1 MLGNTYSYK
10 VDDAANTINEHSNEH
25 FEFWI
30 MWGHYGTFILAFLV
44 ITIALNNI
52 LIGISVNIAK
62 EGICQANFHRMN
74 AMAHNLCWID
84 IAKEKIEFFLNQGK
98 LNTLGS
104 YFSVTNLESIQK

>member
-1 MLGNTYSYK
+1 MLGNTYSYV
-10 VDDAANTINEHSNEH
+10 VDDASNTINEHSNER

-74 AMAHNLCWID
+74 AMAHNVCWID
-84 IAKEKIEFFLNQGK
+84 SAKEKIKKCFRSK
-98 LNTLGS
+98 
-104 YFSVTNLESIQK
+104 

>member
-1 MLGNTYSYK
+1 MLGNTYSYE
-10 VDDAANTINEHSNEH
+10 VADASKTINEHSNER

-62 EGICQANFHRMN
+62 EGICQVE
-74 AMAHNLCWID
+74 LVS
-84 IAKEKIEFFLNQGK
+84 KELNHLAAILHVYAGGLIFMK
-98 LNTLGS
+98 
-104 YFSVTNLESIQK
+104 

>member
-1 MLGNTYSYK
+1 MLGNTYSYI
-10 VDDAANTINEHSNEH
+10 VDDASNTIDDNSNKK
-25 FEFWI
+25 FQFWI

-74 AMAHNLCWID
+74 AMAQNVCWID
-84 IAKEKIEFFLNQGK
+84 SATGKIK
-98 LNTLGS
+98 KC
-104 YFSVTNLESIQK
+104 FSSSG